1 MSPSTAPRALQEG
14 RGPIHAPHHAMDRA
28 VPCCSH
34 TDLEHAGSQH
44 AGQQHGPDM
53 KAAVLISPG
62 QREASSLVLILCFRN
77 GCDNTC

>member
-1 MSPSTAPRALQEG
+1 MSPSTAPCALQEG

-53 KAAVLISPG
+53 KAAVLISPRAEG
-62 QREASSLVLILCFRN
+62 GFFPCPHPLFQEWL
-77 GCDNTC
+77 